1 MDIPHR
7 DGRIIRSQ
15 CAILPNGGRML
26 TYNDVTDLVMR
37 AKQFEELATIDGL
50 TGLYNRRHF
59 DVLAE
64 AEWKRFRRYRRPLSL
79 ILIDIDQ
86 FKEINDRRDHEA
98 GDVVLKKLATISMEG
113 KRSTDIVARL
123 GGDEFV
129 VLLPETDLQQARS
142 VAERILGATE
152 SLSGVT
158 FSIGVAEATL
168 RMSGIEALL
177 RSADRALYSA
187 KSAGKSCI
195 WCEGTIVEFPKRSGA
210 RK

>member
-1 MDIPHR
+1 
-7 DGRIIRSQ
+7 
-15 CAILPNGGRML
+15 ML

-37 AKQFEELATIDGL
+37 AKQFEELAAIDGL

-64 AEWKRFRRYRRPLSL
+64 AEWSRFQRYRRPLSL
-79 ILIDIDQ
+79 FLIDIDQ
-86 FKEINDRRDHEA
+86 FKEINDQRGHEA

-113 KRSTDIVARL
+113 KRGTDIVARL

-129 VLLPETDLQQARS
+129 VLLPETNLQQARS
-142 VAERILGATE
+142 IAERILSATD
-152 SLSGVT
+152 SLNGVT

-168 RMSGIEALL
+168 RMSGIESLL
-177 RSADRALYSA
+177 RAADRALYSA
-187 KSAGKSCI
+187 KSAGKNCI
-195 WCEGTIVEFPKRSGA
+195 WCEGATVEFPKRLGA